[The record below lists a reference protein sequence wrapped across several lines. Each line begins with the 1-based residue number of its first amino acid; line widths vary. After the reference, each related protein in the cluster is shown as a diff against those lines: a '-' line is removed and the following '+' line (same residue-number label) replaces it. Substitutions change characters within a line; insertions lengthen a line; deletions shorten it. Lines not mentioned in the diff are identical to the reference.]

1 MLFLCL
7 LGGNGT
13 HICFTDIHIKNDLK
27 MKSAHD
33 MFCLSC
39 LSKTVIHFYAA
50 TGKGVLSSWFID

>member
-1 MLFLCL
+1 
-7 LGGNGT
+7 
-13 HICFTDIHIKNDLK
+13 